1 MLRLNKQHKHDL
13 SEIETAKTTAR
24 LHFSETKE
32 STEKDPDYEITLF
45 LQNSSHYRISQR
57 TQNTNEIQKLAKRSK
72 EREIEEMQLNQN
84 ILCFWKKPCSSR
96 HDPAADLCL

>member
-1 MLRLNKQHKHDL
+1 MLRLNKQHKHGL

-45 LQNSSHYRISQR
+45 LQKPQSLENFTENSKH
-57 TQNTNEIQKLAKRSK
+57 K
-72 EREIEEMQLNQN
+72 
-84 ILCFWKKPCSSR
+84 
-96 HDPAADLCL
+96 